1 MCTDLYV
8 DKLLVY
14 SNCMSSPSP
23 VPPVS
28 VPSPVPS
35 VSAVPSPVPPV
46 SAVPSPVPAVPVPS
60 PVPSPYRTAIA
71 ANTPNTSNPAEGY
84 SLMTPSTIAITKT
97 TMSPSSTNSS
107 MSVVGSVSDFIGQDH
122 VIIVIVA
129 IVLPIIL
136 MCVLVCKK
144 NPRNCRTNRKV
155 QPDTVL
161 VSEIL

>member
-28 VPSPVPS
+28 
-35 VSAVPSPVPPV
+35 AVPSPVPPV
-46 SAVPSPVPAVPVPS
+46 PSPVSPVPSHVS

-71 ANTPNTSNPAEGY
+71 ANTPNTSKPAEGY

-107 MSVVGSVSDFIGQDH
+107 MSVVGSVPDFIGQDH